1 MTDATRALSLLSRLS
16 RLADS
21 ESWSDDLNPA
31 QRAALE
37 YLSRA
42 NRFSRAPS
50 HVAEYLGT
58 TRGTAS
64 QTLKA
69 LARKGYVTEDSAPS
83 DRRSIAY
90 QLTGTGRAVLAEAGL
105 VQRSLEATGPDLT
118 ARLAREL
125 EHVLAEALRHSG
137 GRAFGICR
145 SCRHFEPAAIGGTC
159 RLLSV
164 PLLPEDTRQICH
176 EHAAA

>member
-1 MTDATRALSLLSRLS
+1 MTDADRALSLLSRLS
-16 RLADS
+16 RLAAA

-31 QRAALE
+31 QRAALD

-50 HVAEYLGT
+50 HVADYLGT

-69 LARKGYVTEDSAPS
+69 LARKGYVTGDGAPG

-90 QLTGTGRAVLAEAGL
+90 RLTGAGRTALAEAGV
-105 VQRSLEATGPDLT
+105 VQRSLEAADPELT
-118 ARLAREL
+118 ARLAHDL
-125 EHVLAEALRHSG
+125 EQVLTDVLRQNG
-137 GRAFGICR
+137 GRTFGICR
-145 SCRHFEPAAIGGTC
+145 SCRHFAPAASGGTC

-164 PLLPEDTRQICH
+164 PLRPEDTTRICH